1 MTRRPAA
8 ILLAVLLAA
17 SALLP
22 AFARPEPAAAH
33 PLGNFTVNRYARI
46 ELYRDAVDVHY
57 VLDFAE
63 IPTFQLLET
72 IDRDGNGATPEEL
85 AAYAAEVAR
94 TLPRNFDLALAGR
107 RLEVTPLSSDAR
119 LVPGQGGLDTLRL
132 AVVYRA
138 PVEAAS
144 GARAVTFTDR
154 NYTDRIGWKEIVVHP
169 SEGSTAA
176 VDESLTRD
184 LSNAL
189 QDYPQS
195 ALTSAPSAST
205 AAFDWQPGTG
215 LAAPEA
221 AAPLL
226 ATTEAKAG
234 GTRFDT
240 LLSHRGSL
248 TVILASLAAAFGF
261 GMLHA
266 LGPGHGK
273 TVVAAY
279 LVGSRG
285 TVRHA
290 FALGLTVTA
299 THTSMVY
306 LLGFITIAASAF
318 IVPERLYLYLGL
330 ISGVSVVAM
339 GVALFAAR
347 LRRLR
352 PTEGEHRHGLFG
364 RPHSHASAPL
374 AAPEVAAH
382 THPHDHDAH
391 AHPHLDE
398 AHPHAATESV
408 DSARITWRGLLTLG
422 VIGGL
427 LPCPS
432 ALLVMLAAI
441 SLGQV
446 LYGMLLIVAFSLG
459 LAGVLT
465 AIGVSLVLGK
475 RLSRLLPTATLAR
488 DPSLTRALAYLP
500 AASALGIA
508 AAGFLM
514 TYQAMQQFGV

>member
-8 ILLAVLLAA
+8 ILLSLLLAA

-22 AFARPEPAAAH
+22 AFARPEAAAAH
-33 PLGNFTVNRYARI
+33 PLGNFTVNRYARL

-57 VLDFAE
+57 VLDVAE
-63 IPTFQLLET
+63 IPTFQLLDT
-72 IDRDGNGATPEEL
+72 IDPDGNGASAEEL

-94 TLPRNFDLALAGR
+94 TLPRNFDLTLEGR
-107 RLEVTPLSSDAR
+107 HLEVTTLSSDAR
-119 LVPGQGGLDTLRL
+119 LVPGQGGLETLRL

-138 PVEAAS
+138 PVEATS
-144 GARAVTFTDR
+144 EARDVTFTDR
-154 NYTDRIGWKEIVVHP
+154 NYADRIGWKEIVVRP
-169 SEGSTAA
+169 SEGSAA
-176 VDESLTRD
+176 TVEESLTRD
-184 LSNAL
+184 LSSAL

-195 ALTSAPSAST
+195 ALSSAPSVSN
-205 AAFDWQPGTG
+205 AAFEWQPGSG
-215 LAAPEA
+215 LAAPETAALLVA
-221 AAPLL
+221 AAS
-226 ATTEAKAG
+226 KAG
-234 GTRFDT
+234 GIRFDT

-248 TVILASLAAAFGF
+248 TVVLASLAAAFGF

-290 FALGLTVTA
+290 FALGITVTA

-306 LLGFITIAASAF
+306 LLGFVTIAASAF

-330 ISGVSVVAM
+330 ISGVSVIAM
-339 GVALFAAR
+339 GAGLFATR
-347 LRRLR
+347 LRGLR
-352 PTEGEHRHGLFG
+352 PSEGEHRHGLFG
-364 RPHSHASAPL
+364 RPHSHAPASVV
-374 AAPEVAAH
+374 APEVAG
-382 THPHDHDAH
+382 HPHSHEREE
-391 AHPHLDE
+391 HPH
-398 AHPHAATESV
+398 V
-408 DSARITWRGLLTLG
+408 DSEEVHAVSEAADPPRITWRGLLTLG

-465 AIGVSLVLGK
+465 GIGVSLVLGK
-475 RLSRLLPTATLAR
+475 RLSRLLPTAALAR
-488 DPSLTRALAYLP
+488 HPSLTRALVYLP
-500 AASALGIA
+500 AASALGIT